1 MVGGVAE
8 WHSIAVQRATRG
20 SPPNHSVYPMIPRG
34 VNTDTIPAGPGPSTA
49 PFFVLNMDLPENF
62 DGAST
67 NTRARH
73 ANTARPLLSTHTWDP
88 AALIFSRVVGAFWFL
103 HPTNRIQPFGEAPF

>member
-20 SPPNHSVYPMIPRG
+20 SPPNHSVFPMIPRG
-34 VNTDTIPAGPGPSTA
+34 ENTDTTPAGPGPSTA
-49 PFFVLNMDLPENF
+49 PFFVLNMNLPGNF

-73 ANTARPLLSTHTWDP
+73 ANTARPLLS
-88 AALIFSRVVGAFWFL
+88 ALTRPLLFFFLAESNMLRWGGSRIQLHFTTRVVV
-103 HPTNRIQPFGEAPF
+103 

>member
-1 MVGGVAE
+1 MPMFADLPSVPCDEEGGVVGGVAE

-34 VNTDTIPAGPGPSTA
+34 DNTDTIPAGPGPSTA
-49 PFFVLNMDLPENF
+49 PFFVLNMDLPGNF

-73 ANTARPLLSTHTWDP
+73 AKTARPPLSAHTRPLL
-88 AALIFSRVVGAFWFL
+88 FFL
-103 HPTNRIQPFGEAPF
+103 ELGPF

>member
-1 MVGGVAE
+1 VVGGVAE

-49 PFFVLNMDLPENF
+49 PFFVLNMDLPGNF

-73 ANTARPLLSTHTWDP
+73 ADTARPPLSAHT
-88 AALIFSRVVGAFWFL
+88 R
-103 HPTNRIQPFGEAPF
+103 PFYFFP

>member
-1 MVGGVAE
+1 MVGAVAE

-49 PFFVLNMDLPENF
+49 PFFVLNMDLPGNF

-73 ANTARPLLSTHTWDP
+73 ADTARPPLSAHTRP
-88 AALIFSRVVGAFWFL
+88 VYFFS
-103 HPTNRIQPFGEAPF
+103 

>member
-1 MVGGVAE
+1 MVGAVAE

-34 VNTDTIPAGPGPSTA
+34 DNTDTTPAGPGPSTA
-49 PFFVLNMDLPENF
+49 PFFVLNMDLPGNF
-62 DGAST
+62 DEAST

-73 ANTARPLLSTHTWDP
+73 ADTARPPLSAHTRP
-88 AALIFSRVVGAFWFL
+88 VYFFS
-103 HPTNRIQPFGEAPF
+103 